1 MGAGL
6 GVSAAAVNVAA
17 LRTGRA
23 EVYGAPARPTELL
36 DTRTEIETPEHVV
49 LSYHLAGPIRRGLAW
64 GIDTLIRGAVL
75 MLFGILMGL
84 SSAFGEVGA
93 GFRSG
98 LFLVLVFLLEWVYFV
113 VCDVVMS
120 GRSLG
125 KKALRLRVVSA
136 QGLPVGLGDSL
147 LRNLLRGA
155 DFLPFGY
162 VLGALCMMGDGRFR
176 RLGDL
181 VAGTLVIYEPRVAF
195 RAPPQLSPPPSQ
207 AELSWLPP
215 HVELSASEREA
226 IELFMLRRGEL
237 SEARADELAD
247 VLAIPLAKR
256 LRLRYA
262 HPARFLGL
270 VYHCHIRARA

>member
-1 MGAGL
+1 M
-6 GVSAAAVNVAA
+6 NVAA

-23 EVYGAPARPTELL
+23 EVLSAPGRPTELL
-36 DTRTEIETPEHVV
+36 DTRAEIETPEHVV

-64 GIDTLIRGAVL
+64 GIDTLLRGVL
-75 MLFGILMGL
+75 LLGFGLLTSL
-84 SSAFGEVGA
+84 SSLGFGALGA
-93 GFRSG
+93 GFKSG
-98 LFLVLVFLLEWVYFV
+98 LLLLLVFLLEWVYFV
-113 VCDVVMS
+113 VSDVVMS

-125 KKALRLRVVSA
+125 KKALRLRVVTA

-162 VLGALCMMGDGRFR
+162 VLGAVTMMADARFR

-181 VAGTLVIYEPRVAF
+181 VAGTLVIYEPRVAY

-207 AELSWLPP
+207 AELTWLPP

-226 IELFMLRRGEL
+226 IELFMLRRAEL
-237 SEARADELAD
+237 SDARADELAD
-247 VLAIPLAKR
+247 VLAAPLGKR
-256 LRLRYA
+256 LRLRYS